1 VRDQASSLRQLV
13 SDDKPVDF
21 ANPGAVRAG
30 NGARVIAVTSGKGG
44 VGKTIL
50 TVNLALLLAELPAG
64 VLVVDAD
71 LGLANVDVMLGM
83 EPGRHI
89 GHLLLAGCLPG
100 EVAATGP
107 GGIKVISGGSGLQEL
122 ADASRADRLMLLE
135 KLHSYYENFDYVL
148 VDTSPGI
155 GPEVTDFLQRADDVL
170 LVTTPEPTSLRDTYA
185 ALKAITREM
194 PGREIILIVNCAA
207 PGQAE
212 QAIEALNHVA
222 RKFLKRQCDCWY
234 QVEPDP
240 MVCRTIRDRKPLV
253 RAYPRS
259 PAAACL
265 RRLAKALA
273 CGGAA
278 ARNREAAHALA

>member
-1 VRDQASSLRQLV
+1 MRDQASSLRRLV
-13 SDDKPVDF
+13 AGDQPVSLV
-21 ANPGAVRAG
+21 NPGVPAG
-30 NGARVIAVTSGKGG
+30 HGSARVIAVTSGKGG
-44 VGKTIL
+44 VGKTML

-64 VLVVDAD
+64 ALIVDAD
-71 LGLANVDVMLGM
+71 LGLANVDVMLGV

-89 GHLLLAGCLPG
+89 GHLLLAGCLTD

-155 GPEVTDFLQRADDVL
+155 GPEVTDFLRGADDLL

-194 PGREIILIVNCAA
+194 PGREVIIVVNCAA

-222 RKFLKRQCDCWY
+222 RKFLERECKRWY
-234 QVEPDP
+234 HVEQDAL
-240 MVCRTIRDRKPLV
+240 VCRTIRDRKPLA

-259 PAAACL
+259 PAAVCL
-265 RRLAKALA
+265 RRLAKALVRSA
-273 CGGAA
+273 PAV
-278 ARNREAAHALA
+278 REAAYALA